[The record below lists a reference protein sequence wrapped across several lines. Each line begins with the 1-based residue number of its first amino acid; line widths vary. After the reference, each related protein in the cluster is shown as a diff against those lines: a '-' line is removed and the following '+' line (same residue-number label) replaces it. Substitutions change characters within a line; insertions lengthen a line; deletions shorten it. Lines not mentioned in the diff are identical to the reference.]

1 MLPDPRCN
9 EVLWDIMCGI
19 MLQHLK
25 EDWRHLKHG
34 EPGQRFKDRYY
45 LSQRRNRGR
54 FTFWRVFNLGVG
66 SGIALGGLL
75 MVIAPGPGWLA
86 IFLGL
91 GMLSGELL
99 PVARILDRIEVQL
112 NAWCELS
119 TRNLSGRCPRTKVGM
134 PPDPE
139 GKGTDP
145 CSMWTPSSLHSTSWS
160 TTSATASRQKG
171 GPARKLPSPR

>member
-1 MLPDPRCN
+1 MLD
-9 EVLWDIMCGI
+9 
-19 MLQHLK
+19 HLK

-45 LSQRRNRGR
+45 FSQRRNRSR
-54 FTFWRVFNLGVG
+54 ITFWRVFNIGAG

-99 PVARILDRIEVQL
+99 PVARILDRFEVQL
-112 NAWCELS
+112 
-119 TRNLSGRCPRTKVGM
+119 
-134 PPDPE
+134 
-139 GKGTDP
+139 
-145 CSMWTPSSLHSTSWS
+145 
-160 TTSATASRQKG
+160 
-171 GPARKLPSPR
+171 RKLIRWLREAWNNTPVVGKALILLAILTVVAASVYGAYDFLF

>member
-1 MLPDPRCN
+1 MLD
-9 EVLWDIMCGI
+9 
-19 MLQHLK
+19 HLK

-45 LSQRRNRGR
+45 LSQRRNRSR
-54 FTFWRVFNLGVG
+54 ITFWRVFNIGVG

-99 PVARILDRIEVQL
+99 PVARILDRIEVRL
-112 NAWCELS
+112 
-119 TRNLSGRCPRTKVGM
+119 
-134 PPDPE
+134 
-139 GKGTDP
+139 
-145 CSMWTPSSLHSTSWS
+145 
-160 TTSATASRQKG
+160 
-171 GPARKLPSPR
+171 RKLIRWLREAWNNTPVVGKALILLAILTVVAASVYGAYDFLF

>member
-1 MLPDPRCN
+1 MLDR
-9 EVLWDIMCGI
+9 
-19 MLQHLK
+19 LK

-45 LSQRRNRGR
+45 LSQRRNRSR
-54 FTFWRVFNLGVG
+54 ITFWRVFNIGAG

-99 PVARILDRIEVQL
+99 AVARILDRIEVQL
-112 NAWCELS
+112 
-119 TRNLSGRCPRTKVGM
+119 
-134 PPDPE
+134 
-139 GKGTDP
+139 
-145 CSMWTPSSLHSTSWS
+145 
-160 TTSATASRQKG
+160 
-171 GPARKLPSPR
+171 RKLIRWLREAWNNTSVVGKALIFLAILTVVAASVYGAYDFLF

>member
-1 MLPDPRCN
+1 MLD
-9 EVLWDIMCGI
+9 
-19 MLQHLK
+19 HLK

-45 LSQRRNRGR
+45 LSQRRNRSR
-54 FTFWRVFNLGVG
+54 ITFWRVFNIGAG

-99 PVARILDRIEVQL
+99 AVARILDKIEVQL
-112 NAWCELS
+112 
-119 TRNLSGRCPRTKVGM
+119 
-134 PPDPE
+134 
-139 GKGTDP
+139 
-145 CSMWTPSSLHSTSWS
+145 
-160 TTSATASRQKG
+160 
-171 GPARKLPSPR
+171 RKLIRWLSEAWNNTPVVGKALILLAILTVVAASVYGAYDFLF

>member
-1 MLPDPRCN
+1 MLD
-9 EVLWDIMCGI
+9 
-19 MLQHLK
+19 HLK

-45 LSQRRNRGR
+45 LSQRRNRSR
-54 FTFWRVFNLGVG
+54 ITFWRVFNIGAG

-99 PVARILDRIEVQL
+99 PVARILDRIEVRL
-112 NAWCELS
+112 
-119 TRNLSGRCPRTKVGM
+119 
-134 PPDPE
+134 
-139 GKGTDP
+139 
-145 CSMWTPSSLHSTSWS
+145 
-160 TTSATASRQKG
+160 
-171 GPARKLPSPR
+171 RKLICWLRETWNNTPVVGKALILLAILTVVAASVYGAYDFLF

>member
-1 MLPDPRCN
+1 MD
-9 EVLWDIMCGI
+9 
-19 MLQHLK
+19 HLK

-45 LSQRRNRGR
+45 LSQRRNRSR
-54 FTFWRVFNLGVG
+54 ITFWRVFNIGAG

-99 PVARILDRIEVQL
+99 PVARILDRIEVRL
-112 NAWCELS
+112 
-119 TRNLSGRCPRTKVGM
+119 
-134 PPDPE
+134 
-139 GKGTDP
+139 
-145 CSMWTPSSLHSTSWS
+145 
-160 TTSATASRQKG
+160 
-171 GPARKLPSPR
+171 RKLIRWLREAWNNTPVVGKALILLAILTVVAASVYGAYDFLF

>member
-1 MLPDPRCN
+1 MD
-9 EVLWDIMCGI
+9 
-19 MLQHLK
+19 HLK

-45 LSQRRNRGR
+45 FSQRRNRSR
-54 FTFWRVFNLGVG
+54 ITFWRVFNIGVG

-99 PVARILDRIEVQL
+99 PVARILDRIEVRL
-112 NAWCELS
+112 
-119 TRNLSGRCPRTKVGM
+119 
-134 PPDPE
+134 
-139 GKGTDP
+139 
-145 CSMWTPSSLHSTSWS
+145 
-160 TTSATASRQKG
+160 
-171 GPARKLPSPR
+171 RKLIRWLREAWNNTPVVGKALILLAILTVVAASVYGAYDFLF

>member
-1 MLPDPRCN
+1 MLD
-9 EVLWDIMCGI
+9 
-19 MLQHLK
+19 HLR
-25 EDWRHLKHG
+25 ENWRHLKHG

-45 LSQRRNRGR
+45 LSQRRNRSR
-54 FTFWRVFNLGVG
+54 ITFWRVFNIGAG

-112 NAWCELS
+112 
-119 TRNLSGRCPRTKVGM
+119 
-134 PPDPE
+134 
-139 GKGTDP
+139 
-145 CSMWTPSSLHSTSWS
+145 
-160 TTSATASRQKG
+160 
-171 GPARKLPSPR
+171 RKLVR

>member
-1 MLPDPRCN
+1 MD
-9 EVLWDIMCGI
+9 
-19 MLQHLK
+19 HLK

-54 FTFWRVFNLGVG
+54 ITFWRVFNIGAG

-99 PVARILDRIEVQL
+99 PVARILDRIEVRL
-112 NAWCELS
+112 
-119 TRNLSGRCPRTKVGM
+119 
-134 PPDPE
+134 
-139 GKGTDP
+139 
-145 CSMWTPSSLHSTSWS
+145 
-160 TTSATASRQKG
+160 
-171 GPARKLPSPR
+171 RKLICWLREAWNNTPVVGKALILLAILTVVAASVYGAYDFLF

>member
-1 MLPDPRCN
+1 MLD
-9 EVLWDIMCGI
+9 
-19 MLQHLK
+19 HLK

-45 LSQRRNRGR
+45 LSQRRNRSR
-54 FTFWRVFNLGVG
+54 ITFWRVFNIGAG

-99 PVARILDRIEVQL
+99 PVARILDRIEVRL
-112 NAWCELS
+112 
-119 TRNLSGRCPRTKVGM
+119 
-134 PPDPE
+134 
-139 GKGTDP
+139 
-145 CSMWTPSSLHSTSWS
+145 
-160 TTSATASRQKG
+160 
-171 GPARKLPSPR
+171 RKLIRWLREAWNNTPVVGKALILLAILTVVAASVYGAYDFLF

>member
-1 MLPDPRCN
+1 MLNR
-9 EVLWDIMCGI
+9 
-19 MLQHLK
+19 LK

-45 LSQRRNRGR
+45 LSQRRKRSR
-54 FTFWRVFNLGVG
+54 ITFWRVFNIGAG

-112 NAWCELS
+112 
-119 TRNLSGRCPRTKVGM
+119 
-134 PPDPE
+134 
-139 GKGTDP
+139 
-145 CSMWTPSSLHSTSWS
+145 
-160 TTSATASRQKG
+160 
-171 GPARKLPSPR
+171 RKLVRWLREAWNNTPVVGKALILLAILTVVAASVYGAYDFLF

>member
-91 GMLSGELL
+91 GMLGGEVL
-99 PVARILDRIEVQL
+99 PVARFLDWIEVRL
-112 NAWCELS
+112 RKLVRWVSVAWNS
-119 TRNLSGRCPRTKVGM
+119 TPGVG
-134 PPDPE
+134 
-139 GKGTDP
+139 KALIVLAILTVVA
-145 CSMWTPSSLHSTSWS
+145 
-160 TTSATASRQKG
+160 TSAYGAYHFLFG
-171 GPARKLPSPR
+171 VA

>member
-1 MLPDPRCN
+1 MLD
-9 EVLWDIMCGI
+9 
-19 MLQHLK
+19 HLK

-45 LSQRRNRGR
+45 LSQRRNRSR
-54 FTFWRVFNLGVG
+54 ITFWRVFNIGAG

-112 NAWCELS
+112 
-119 TRNLSGRCPRTKVGM
+119 
-134 PPDPE
+134 
-139 GKGTDP
+139 
-145 CSMWTPSSLHSTSWS
+145 
-160 TTSATASRQKG
+160 
-171 GPARKLPSPR
+171 RKLIRWLREAWNNTPVVGKALILLAILTVVAASVYGAYDFLF

>member
-1 MLPDPRCN
+1 MLD
-9 EVLWDIMCGI
+9 
-19 MLQHLK
+19 HLK

-45 LSQRRNRGR
+45 FSQRRNRSR
-54 FTFWRVFNLGVG
+54 ITFWRVFNIGAG
-66 SGIALGGLL
+66 SSIALGGLL

-112 NAWCELS
+112 
-119 TRNLSGRCPRTKVGM
+119 
-134 PPDPE
+134 
-139 GKGTDP
+139 
-145 CSMWTPSSLHSTSWS
+145 
-160 TTSATASRQKG
+160 
-171 GPARKLPSPR
+171 RKLVRWLREAWNNTPVVGKALILLAILTVVAGSAYGAYHFLFGVE

>member
-1 MLPDPRCN
+1 MLNR
-9 EVLWDIMCGI
+9 
-19 MLQHLK
+19 LK

-45 LSQRRNRGR
+45 LSQRRNRSR
-54 FTFWRVFNLGVG
+54 ITFWRVFNIGAG

-112 NAWCELS
+112 
-119 TRNLSGRCPRTKVGM
+119 
-134 PPDPE
+134 
-139 GKGTDP
+139 
-145 CSMWTPSSLHSTSWS
+145 
-160 TTSATASRQKG
+160 
-171 GPARKLPSPR
+171 RKLVRWLREAWNNTPVVGKALILLAILTVVAASVYGVYHFLFGVE

>member
-1 MLPDPRCN
+1 MLD
-9 EVLWDIMCGI
+9 
-19 MLQHLK
+19 HLR
-25 EDWRHLKHG
+25 ENWRHLKHG

-45 LSQRRNRGR
+45 LSQRRNRSR
-54 FTFWRVFNLGVG
+54 ITFWRVFNIGAG

-112 NAWCELS
+112 
-119 TRNLSGRCPRTKVGM
+119 
-134 PPDPE
+134 
-139 GKGTDP
+139 
-145 CSMWTPSSLHSTSWS
+145 
-160 TTSATASRQKG
+160 
-171 GPARKLPSPR
+171 RKLVRWLREAWNNTPVVGRALILLAILTVVAASINGAYHFLLGVE

>member
-1 MLPDPRCN
+1 MLD
-9 EVLWDIMCGI
+9 
-19 MLQHLK
+19 HLK

-45 LSQRRNRGR
+45 LSQRRNRSR
-54 FTFWRVFNLGVG
+54 ITFWRVFNIGAG

-99 PVARILDRIEVQL
+99 PVARILDRIEVRL
-112 NAWCELS
+112 
-119 TRNLSGRCPRTKVGM
+119 
-134 PPDPE
+134 
-139 GKGTDP
+139 
-145 CSMWTPSSLHSTSWS
+145 
-160 TTSATASRQKG
+160 
-171 GPARKLPSPR
+171 RKLIRWLREAWNNTPVVGKALILLAILTVVAASINGAYHFLFGVE

>member
-1 MLPDPRCN
+1 
-9 EVLWDIMCGI
+9 

-45 LSQRRNRGR
+45 LSQRRNGGR

-91 GMLSGELL
+91 GMLGGELL
-99 PVARILDRIEVQL
+99 PVARFLDWIEVRL
-112 NAWCELS
+112 
-119 TRNLSGRCPRTKVGM
+119 
-134 PPDPE
+134 
-139 GKGTDP
+139 
-145 CSMWTPSSLHSTSWS
+145 
-160 TTSATASRQKG
+160 
-171 GPARKLPSPR
+171 RKLVRWVSVAWNSTPGVGKALIVLAILTIVATSTYGAYHFLFGVA

>member
-1 MLPDPRCN
+1 MLD
-9 EVLWDIMCGI
+9 
-19 MLQHLK
+19 HLK

-45 LSQRRNRGR
+45 LSQRRNRSR
-54 FTFWRVFNLGVG
+54 ITFWRVFNIGAG

-112 NAWCELS
+112 
-119 TRNLSGRCPRTKVGM
+119 
-134 PPDPE
+134 
-139 GKGTDP
+139 
-145 CSMWTPSSLHSTSWS
+145 
-160 TTSATASRQKG
+160 
-171 GPARKLPSPR
+171 RKLVRSLREAWNNTPVVGKALILLAILTVVAASVYGVYHFLFGVE

>member
-1 MLPDPRCN
+1 MLDR
-9 EVLWDIMCGI
+9 
-19 MLQHLK
+19 LK

-45 LSQRRNRGR
+45 LSQRRNRSR
-54 FTFWRVFNLGVG
+54 ITFWRVFNIGAG

-112 NAWCELS
+112 
-119 TRNLSGRCPRTKVGM
+119 
-134 PPDPE
+134 
-139 GKGTDP
+139 
-145 CSMWTPSSLHSTSWS
+145 
-160 TTSATASRQKG
+160 
-171 GPARKLPSPR
+171 RKLVRWLREAWNNTPVVGKALILLAILTVVAASVYGVYHFLFGVE